1 MTSPPSS
8 PSHLHVRKL
17 STTNED
23 EAKTTTACP
32 RKPGRK
38 LVALSGEEDIM
49 SGGPPPVQP
58 LKSRF
63 RNGHAS
69 FRLRMLQEQH
79 GASSGPASGG
89 SGSGFEPTEK
99 HKLKPQSV
107 PTSPASS
114 GRAESSLSPLD
125 TALQGLRMKKP
136 ASKSSSPPGTPV
148 SKDHRDS
155 FRDSF
160 KNTLFRTSSD
170 KRKAT
175 TSSATGDIEQGH
187 SHGHGE
193 HAENPAIRAVRQ
205 FKSAHESFRLRMFQE
220 QHGFEPVVFMTKK
233 RTRDNKSVMSEF
245 KGGDLNKYT
254 AKTYAIQNGNE
265 VFGGG

>member
-1 MTSPPSS
+1 MSWTAAGDSS
-8 PSHLHVRKL
+8 SWV
-17 STTNED
+17 
-23 EAKTTTACP
+23 
-32 RKPGRK
+32 
-38 LVALSGEEDIM
+38 
-49 SGGPPPVQP
+49 
-58 LKSRF
+58 
-63 RNGHAS
+63 
-69 FRLRMLQEQH
+69 
-79 GASSGPASGG
+79 SSKIKA
-89 SGSGFEPTEK
+89 EK

-107 PTSPASS
+107 PTSPAAS
-114 GRAESSLSPLD
+114 GRGESTLSPLD
-125 TALQGLRMKKP
+125 SALQGLRMKKP
-136 ASKSSSPPGTPV
+136 STSKSSSPPGTPV

-160 KNTLFRTSSD
+160 KKTLFRTSSD
-170 KRKAT
+170 KRKPT
-175 TSSATGDIEQGH
+175 TSAAGDIEL
-187 SHGHGE
+187 GHGSHE

-265 VFGGG
+265 VFGG

>member
-49 SGGPPPVQP
+49 SGGPPPVQQP
-58 LKSRF
+58 KRF

-79 GASSGPASGG
+79 GPAGGPPAAQ
-89 SGSGFEPTEK
+89 SGSGFEPVRKIEFHEKTFYNAEK

-107 PTSPASS
+107 PTSPAAS
-114 GRAESSLSPLD
+114 GRGESTLSPLD
-125 TALQGLRMKKP
+125 SALQGLVVYHVPATKTFFGNAEKP
-136 ASKSSSPPGTPV
+136 
-148 SKDHRDS
+148 
-155 FRDSF
+155 
-160 KNTLFRTSSD
+160 
-170 KRKAT
+170 
-175 TSSATGDIEQGH
+175 
-187 SHGHGE
+187 
-193 HAENPAIRAVRQ
+193 
-205 FKSAHESFRLRMFQE
+205 
-220 QHGFEPVVFMTKK
+220 
-233 RTRDNKSVMSEF
+233 
-245 KGGDLNKYT
+245 
-254 AKTYAIQNGNE
+254 
-265 VFGGG
+265 

>member
-1 MTSPPSS
+1 MSWTAAGDGSS
-8 PSHLHVRKL
+8 WV
-17 STTNED
+17 
-23 EAKTTTACP
+23 
-32 RKPGRK
+32 
-38 LVALSGEEDIM
+38 
-49 SGGPPPVQP
+49 
-58 LKSRF
+58 
-63 RNGHAS
+63 
-69 FRLRMLQEQH
+69 
-79 GASSGPASGG
+79 SSKVKDKA
-89 SGSGFEPTEK
+89 EK

-107 PTSPASS
+107 PTSPAAS
-114 GRAESSLSPLD
+114 GRGESSLSPLD
-125 TALQGLRMKKP
+125 SALQGLKMKKP
-136 ASKSSSPPGTPV
+136 SVSKSSSPPGTP

-160 KNTLFRTSSD
+160 KKSLFRSFSTSSD
-170 KRKAT
+170 KRKPT
-175 TSSATGDIEQGH
+175 TSAAGDIEQGH
-187 SHGHGE
+187 GSHHGHGE

-265 VFGGG
+265 VFGE